1 MEEILYLEPDEE
13 ITSVIDKVKQA
24 KSKRLALVVPREATL
39 LQSVVNLKLLLRE
52 AANSGKEIA
61 LVTAD
66 KIGRNLA
73 AQIGLVVYD
82 SIKDRRPVFQ
92 PPAPT
97 PGAEEVI
104 EIDMAEEKKEEEP
117 RPKGIQIHHFQK
129 EKSKATEAKPWTGP
143 KVTASINWSKTR
155 KIVWPMLAVVG
166 LLLLVVAFL
175 TLPKVSI
182 KVQVKSENFARAQ
195 DVQVSA
201 EEPTNLDNQI
211 FAGNLIDLTQE
222 KEEKFLATG
231 KKNLG
236 GKATG
241 TLTLYNYWD
250 SSAQG
255 LEKGSKF
262 SSSSKTFVSKNSVT
276 IPGTSIRGGNIV
288 PGTATVEIEAE
299 NPGEEY
305 NVKAGRF
312 SIVGLPAAQQEKIY
326 GQASKDLSG
335 GFSKEVTVVSQEDFD
350 QAKDKLSKV
359 IEEALQQKL
368 TEEAQR
374 MEILEKAI
382 QIEIIETKSS
392 TDVEV
397 EANEFTFK
405 VRERLRVMVF
415 ERASF
420 DEFVIN
426 SLEKQI
432 PYDKMIT
439 LGPNDSIMPAEIE
452 PKYDQGQLN
461 LKVEV
466 TAKISSRVDTEKIKK
481 DLVGKG
487 KAAAEEYLDNLAGAA
502 GFQIKFSPSFWL
514 KRIPNYTRSLKVEL
528 EYLPVAE
535 STPSSIPSPVTS
547 PEVSP
552 TLPSSTEA
560 IE

>member
-13 ITSVIDKVKQA
+13 ITSVIDKMKQA
-24 KSKRLALVVPREATL
+24 KSKRLALVVPREATI

-73 AQIGLVVYD
+73 AQVGLVVYD
-82 SIKDRRPVFQ
+82 SIKDRRPQFL

-117 RPKGIQIHHFQK
+117 RPKGVQIHHFQK
-129 EKSKATEAKPWTGP
+129 EKSKATEAKPWTGS

-155 KIVWPMLAVVG
+155 KIVWPMLAVVVF
-166 LLLLVVAFL
+166 LLLVAAFL

-182 KVQVKSENFARAQ
+182 KVQVKSENFTKSQ
-195 DVQVSA
+195 GLQISA
-201 EEPTNLDNQI
+201 EEPTNLDQNI
-211 FAGNLIDLTQE
+211 FAGNLIDLTRE
-222 KEEKFLATG
+222 KEEKFIATG

-236 GKATG
+236 GKAEG

-312 SIVGLPAAQQEKIY
+312 TIVGLPAAQQEKIY

-335 GFSKEVTVVSQEDFD
+335 GFSKEVTVVSGEDFD
-350 QAKDKLSKV
+350 RAKDKLTKAV
-359 IEEALQQKL
+359 EENLHQEL
-368 TEEAQR
+368 EEKAQG
-374 MEILEKAI
+374 MEVLDKAI
-382 QIEIIETKSS
+382 QMETVEVESS
-392 TDVEV
+392 TEAEA

-405 VRERLRVMVF
+405 AKVRLRVMVF
-415 ERASF
+415 ERALF
-420 DEFVIN
+420 DKFVIN
-426 SLEKQI
+426 CLEKQV

-452 PKYDQGQLN
+452 PKYDQGRLN

-466 TAKISSRVDTEKIKK
+466 TAKISSRVDREKIKK

-487 KAAAEEYLDNLAGAA
+487 KTAAEEYLDNLAGAA
-502 GFQIKFSPSFWL
+502 GFQINFSPSFWL
-514 KRIPNYTRSLKVEL
+514 KRIPNYPRSLKVEL
-528 EYLPVAE
+528 EYLPVAA
-535 STPSSIPSPVTS
+535 STPSPIPSPVTS

-552 TLPSSTEA
+552 TLSPTES